1 MNPPL
6 LMFVIL
12 TTLNASA
19 AAAAQ
24 SDYPSRPI
32 RFVVGFPPGGGADT
46 ATRSIAGKLGQ
57 LLGQQIIIDNRPGA
71 SGNIGTEIVARSTP
85 DGYTLLMGSVAALAI
100 NPSLFSK
107 LAFHPLKDLAPVS
120 RTVDSTNI
128 LCLNATL
135 EVANVRE
142 FIALGRSK
150 PLNAGSS
157 GVGSTGHL
165 AGEMLNTM
173 VGTRIVHVPY
183 KGGGPAMV
191 DLMAGNI
198 HMIFANAA
206 SAVGPLKSGKIK
218 AIAVTTAKRSRLMP
232 ELPTMIEGGVPG
244 YEANNW
250 LGVVVPAG
258 TPRAVV
264 ERLNKDVVATLNTPE
279 VADQLFRQGFEVAPS
294 TPQEFAHYIKTEI
307 SKWAK
312 VVKDSG
318 AKTY

>member
-1 MNPPL
+1 
-6 LMFVIL
+6 
-12 TTLNASA
+12 
-19 AAAAQ
+19 
-24 SDYPSRPI
+24 
-32 RFVVGFPPGGGADT
+32 
-46 ATRSIAGKLGQ
+46 
-57 LLGQQIIIDNRPGA
+57 
-71 SGNIGTEIVARSTP
+71 
-85 DGYTLLMGSVAALAI
+85 MGSVAALAI

-107 LAFHPLKDLAPVS
+107 LSFHPLKDLAPVS

-135 EVANVRE
+135 EAANVRE

-206 SAVGPLKSGKIK
+206 SAVGPLKGGKIK

-232 ELPTMIEGGVPG
+232 DLPTMIEGGVPG

-258 TPRAVV
+258 TPRVII
-264 ERLNKDVVATLNTPE
+264 ERLNKEIVATLNTPE
-279 VADQLFRQGFEVAPS
+279 VADQLFRQGFEVAPG
-294 TPQEFAHYIKTEI
+294 TPQEFAHYIKSEI
-307 SKWAK
+307 AKWAK

>member
-1 MNPPL
+1 MNPTIL
-6 LMFVIL
+6 LAIVTAM
-12 TTLNASA
+12 NASVGI
-19 AAAAQ
+19 AAQ
-24 SDYPSRPI
+24 SDYPSRPV

-71 SGNIGTEIVARSTP
+71 SGNIGTEIVARSSP

-100 NPSLFSK
+100 NPSLYSK
-107 LAFHPLKDLAPVS
+107 LPFHPLKDLAPIS

-128 LCLNATL
+128 LCLSATL
-135 EVANVRE
+135 EASNVRD
-142 FIALGRSK
+142 FIALARSK
-150 PLNAGSS
+150 SLNAGSS

-198 HMIFANAA
+198 HLIFANAA
-206 SAVGPLKSGKIK
+206 SAVGPLKGGKIK

-258 TPRAVV
+258 TPRALV
-264 ERLNKDVVATLNTPE
+264 ERLNKDIVATLNTPE

-294 TPQEFAHYIKTEI
+294 TPGEFAGYIKSELD
-307 SKWAK
+307 KWAK

-318 AKTY
+318 AKAH